1 MITQQKVLHII
12 AGPNGAGKTTLSR
25 MLLKKQPAIR
35 LINADLIAHGLNL
48 SSRAGA
54 EIEAGRLMLSAIS
67 KAIAEGESFGFETT
81 LSGRVWQR
89 YIAQAKS
96 SDYRV
101 VIIFANVD
109 RVEICLERIAMRVSN
124 GGHHVD
130 EATVRRRFNRSREMF
145 HQVYSNISDEWF
157 IFDNSRSQSILVAK
171 KTNNSIEI
179 LDPIICEEF
188 FRDV

>member
-1 MITQQKVLHII
+1 MITKQKILHII

-25 MLLKKQPAIR
+25 MLLKEQPEIR
-35 LINADLIAHGLNL
+35 FINADLIAHGLNL

-81 LSGRVWQR
+81 LSGRVWQQ
-89 YIAQAKS
+89 YIELAKA

-101 VIIFANVD
+101 VIIFASVN
-109 RVEICLERIAMRVSN
+109 RVEICLERIAMRVRN

-130 EATVRRRFNRSREMF
+130 EATVRRRYNRSREMF
-145 HQVYSNISDEWF
+145 HNVYSKIVDEWF
-157 IFDNSRSQSILVAK
+157 VFDNSSNQSILVAN
-171 KTNNSIEI
+171 KTDDSIEI
-179 LDPIICEEF
+179 LDPMLCKEF
-188 FRDV
+188 FKNA